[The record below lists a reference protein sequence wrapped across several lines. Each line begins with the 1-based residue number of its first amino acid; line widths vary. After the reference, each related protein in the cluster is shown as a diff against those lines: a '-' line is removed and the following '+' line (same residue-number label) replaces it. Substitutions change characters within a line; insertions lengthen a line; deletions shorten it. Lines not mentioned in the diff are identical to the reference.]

1 MAKYIKQEFPD
12 LHNTGKTQAYYR
24 MQIDYHLNYNQFIEQ
39 CVHHGGFERSTLIGA
54 IAHVVHELALQMAM
68 GRSVTI
74 DGLGSFH
81 ALVGVRSDQ
90 AQDAFEEGEP
100 SRNAVTLEVN
110 GVSYKADR
118 ELVGTVNNYCVLE
131 RGGVS
136 RLKKSKL
143 TLEQRIAKVHEF
155 LGKYS
160 TMNVDDYASLTGLS
174 VSSASRELRK
184 LRSDPSTGI
193 TCNGRGSNI
202 VYVLTRQDEQEKNS
216 SLLS

>member
-12 LHNTGKTQAYYR
+12 LQNTGKTQAYYR

-39 CVHHGGFERSTLIGA
+39 CTHHGGMQRSTLVGA
-54 IAHVVHELALQMAM
+54 IAHVVNELALQMAM

-74 DGLGSFH
+74 DGIGTFH
-81 ALVGVRSDQ
+81 AQLGVRRDQ
-90 AQDAFEEGEP
+90 VQDAFEANEET
-100 SRNAVTLEVN
+100 RNALTLEVS

-118 ELVGTVNNYCVLE
+118 GLVEMVNEHCYLE

-143 TLEQRIAKVHEF
+143 TLEQRIAKAREF
-155 LGKYS
+155 IVKYS
-160 TMNVDDYASLTGLS
+160 TMSVDDYAQITGLS

-184 LRSDPSTGI
+184 LRKDPSTGI
-193 TCNGRGSNI
+193 TFNGRGSNI
-202 VYVLTRQDEQEKNS
+202 VYVLANEV
-216 SLLS
+216 

>member
-12 LHNTGKTQAYYR
+12 LQNTGKTQAYYR

-39 CVHHGGFERSTLIGA
+39 CTHHGGMQRSTLVGA
-54 IAHVVHELALQMAM
+54 IAHVVNELALQMAM

-74 DGLGSFH
+74 DGIGTFH
-81 ALVGVRSDQ
+81 AQLGVRRDQ
-90 AQDAFEEGEP
+90 VQDAFEANEET
-100 SRNAVTLEVN
+100 RNALTLEVS

-118 ELVGTVNNYCVLE
+118 GLVEMVNEHCYLE

-143 TLEQRIAKVHEF
+143 TLEQRIAKAREF
-155 LGKYS
+155 IGKYS
-160 TMNVDDYASLTGLS
+160 TMSVDDYAQITGLS

-184 LRSDPSTGI
+184 LRKDPSTGI
-193 TCNGRGSNI
+193 TFNGRGSNI
-202 VYVLTRQDEQEKNS
+202 VYVLANEV
-216 SLLS
+216 